1 MSIIFYFDYCFKF
14 YRLNYAMSSKNIK
27 EIAEK
32 AKKNDFI
39 SISELMSWIENN
51 NFSRKQVSEYIFKDS
66 HESLKI
72 GITGPPGAGKSSLM
86 NKLIPLIRKAGL
98 SVGVIAIDPSSP
110 ITGGSFLGD
119 RVRINN
125 AVNDENVFVRSM
137 GSRAELGGV
146 TELAED
152 FSDILAYSGKDIIFI
167 ETVGVGQSEYS
178 VSEITDLTTLVFVPE
193 SGDEIQLLK
202 AGILELA
209 DIFVVNKSDRKDS
222 NLLVK
227 SINNIISSTK
237 KNLKKIPIFKTS
249 CKTDEGLDVF
259 AKAIVEYYN
268 SMKENEDIQSRQ
280 VLRYSR
286 RIKTIIEKDI
296 LNNFWSK
303 ERLSLLAEVDES
315 SIKLKS
321 PYEIV
326 DKIKGDK

>member
-1 MSIIFYFDYCFKF
+1 
-14 YRLNYAMSSKNIK
+14 MSSKKLK
-27 EIAEK
+27 EVADK

-39 SISELMSWIENN
+39 SISELMSGIENN
-51 NFSRKQVSEYIFKDS
+51 IFSRKQVSEYIFKES

-152 FSDILAYSGKDIIFI
+152 FSDILAFSGKDIIFI

-178 VSEITDLTTLVFVPE
+178 VSEITDLTALVFVPE

-237 KNLKKIPIFKTS
+237 KNIKKIPIFKTS
-249 CKTDEGLDVF
+249 CKTGNGLDIF
-259 AKAIVEYYN
+259 ANAIVEYYN
-268 SMKENEDIQSRQ
+268 SMKENEDIQNRQ
-280 VLRYSR
+280 AVRYSR

-296 LNNFWSK
+296 LKNFWS
-303 ERLSLLAEVDES
+303 ENRLSLLEKIDKS
-315 SIKLKS
+315 SIKMKS
-321 PYEIV
+321 PYKIV
-326 DKIKGDK
+326 DEIKREK

>member
-14 YRLNYAMSSKNIK
+14 YRLNYAMSSKNLK

-39 SISELMSWIENN
+39 SISELMSGIENN
-51 NFSRKQVSEYIFKDS
+51 IFSRKEVSEYIFKES

-125 AVNDENVFVRSM
+125 AINDENVFVRSM

-152 FSDILAYSGKDIIFI
+152 FSDILAFSGKDIIFI

-227 SINNIISSTK
+227 SIHNIISSTK
-237 KNLKKIPIFKTS
+237 KNMKDIPIFKTS
-249 CKTDEGLDVF
+249 CKNDEGLEVF
-259 AKAIVEYYN
+259 ADAIVEYFN

-280 VLRYSR
+280 VFRYSR

-296 LNNFWSK
+296 LKNFWNDN
-303 ERLSLLAEVDES
+303 RLSLLEKIDTA
-315 SIKLKS
+315 SIRLKS
-321 PYEIV
+321 PYKIV
-326 DKIKGDK
+326 DEIKDKK

>member
-1 MSIIFYFDYCFKF
+1 
-14 YRLNYAMSSKNIK
+14 MSSKK
-27 EIAEK
+27 LKKVADK

-39 SISELMSWIENN
+39 SISELMSGIENN
-51 NFSRKQVSEYIFKDS
+51 IFSRKQVSEYIFKES

-152 FSDILAYSGKDIIFI
+152 FSDILAFSGKDIIFI

-178 VSEITDLTTLVFVPE
+178 VSEITDLTALVFVPE

-237 KNLKKIPIFKTS
+237 KNIKKIPIFKTS
-249 CKTDEGLDVF
+249 CKTGNGLDIF
-259 AKAIVEYYN
+259 ANAIVEYYN
-268 SMKENEDIQSRQ
+268 SMKENEDIQNRQ
-280 VLRYSR
+280 AVRYSR

-296 LNNFWSK
+296 LKNFWS
-303 ERLSLLAEVDES
+303 ENRLSLLEKIDKS
-315 SIKLKS
+315 SIKMKS
-321 PYEIV
+321 PYKIV
-326 DKIKGDK
+326 DEIKGEK

>member
-1 MSIIFYFDYCFKF
+1 
-14 YRLNYAMSSKNIK
+14 MSSKKLK
-27 EIAEK
+27 EVADK

-39 SISELMSWIENN
+39 SISELMSGIENN
-51 NFSRKQVSEYIFKDS
+51 IFSRKQVSEYIFKES

-152 FSDILAYSGKDIIFI
+152 FSDILAFSGKDIIFI

-178 VSEITDLTTLVFVPE
+178 VSEITDLTALVFVPE

-237 KNLKKIPIFKTS
+237 KNIKKIPIFKTS
-249 CKTDEGLDVF
+249 CKTGNGLDIF
-259 AKAIVEYYN
+259 ANAIVEYYN
-268 SMKENEDIQSRQ
+268 SMKENEDIQNRQ
-280 VLRYSR
+280 AVRYSR

-296 LNNFWSK
+296 LKNFWS
-303 ERLSLLAEVDES
+303 ENRLSLLEKIDKS
-315 SIKLKS
+315 SIKMKS
-321 PYEIV
+321 PYKIV
-326 DKIKGDK
+326 DEIKGEKWLNKTCR

>member
-1 MSIIFYFDYCFKF
+1 MST
-14 YRLNYAMSSKNIK
+14 KNLK
-27 EIAEK
+27 KIADK

-39 SISELMSWIENN
+39 SISELMTGIENKV
-51 NFSRKQVSEYIFKDS
+51 FSRKEVSQLIFKES

-86 NKLIPLIRKAGL
+86 NKLIPLIRKRNL

-125 AVNDENVFVRSM
+125 AVNDNNVFVRSM

-152 FSDILAYSGKDIIFI
+152 FSDILAFSGKDIIFI

-209 DIFVVNKSDRKDS
+209 DVFVVNKSDRKDS

-227 SINNIISSTK
+227 SINNILSSTK
-237 KNLKKIPIFKTS
+237 KDFRKIPIFKTS
-249 CKTDEGLDVF
+249 CKTDEGLEDF
-259 AKAIVEYYN
+259 ANEIFSYFN
-268 SMKENEDIQSRQ
+268 SMKENDDIQEKKI
-280 VLRYSR
+280 LRYNR
-286 RIKTIIEKDI
+286 RIKSIIEKDI
-296 LNNFWSK
+296 LRKFWNN
-303 ERLSLLAEVDES
+303 ERIALLDSIDKS
-315 SIKLKS
+315 SIKSKS
-321 PYEIV
+321 PYELV
-326 DKIKGDK
+326 DEIKGKE

>member
-1 MSIIFYFDYCFKF
+1 
-14 YRLNYAMSSKNIK
+14 MSSKKLK
-27 EIAEK
+27 EVADK

-39 SISELMSWIENN
+39 SISELMSGIENN
-51 NFSRKQVSEYIFKDS
+51 IFSRKQVSEYIFKES

-152 FSDILAYSGKDIIFI
+152 FSDILAFSGKDIIFI

-178 VSEITDLTTLVFVPE
+178 VSEITDLTALVFVPE

-237 KNLKKIPIFKTS
+237 KNIKKIPIFKTS
-249 CKTDEGLDVF
+249 CKTGNGLDIF
-259 AKAIVEYYN
+259 ANAIVEYYN
-268 SMKENEDIQSRQ
+268 SMKENEDIQNRQ
-280 VLRYSR
+280 AVRYSR

-296 LNNFWSK
+296 LKNFWS
-303 ERLSLLAEVDES
+303 ENRLSLLEKIDKS
-315 SIKLKS
+315 SIKMKS
-321 PYEIV
+321 PYKIV
-326 DKIKGDK
+326 DKIKGEK

>member
-1 MSIIFYFDYCFKF
+1 
-14 YRLNYAMSSKNIK
+14 MSSKKLK
-27 EIAEK
+27 EVADK

-39 SISELMSWIENN
+39 SISELMSGIENN
-51 NFSRKQVSEYIFKDS
+51 IFSRKQVSEYIFKES

-86 NKLIPLIRKAGL
+86 NKLIPLIRKADL

-152 FSDILAYSGKDIIFI
+152 FSDILAFSGKDIIFI

-178 VSEITDLTTLVFVPE
+178 VSEITDLTALVFVPE

-237 KNLKKIPIFKTS
+237 KNIKKIPIFKTS
-249 CKTDEGLDVF
+249 CKTGNGLDIF
-259 AKAIVEYYN
+259 ANAIVEYYN
-268 SMKENEDIQSRQ
+268 SMKENEDIQNRQ
-280 VLRYSR
+280 AVRYSR

-296 LNNFWSK
+296 LKNFWS
-303 ERLSLLAEVDES
+303 ENRLSLLEKIDKS
-315 SIKLKS
+315 SIKMKS
-321 PYEIV
+321 PYKIV
-326 DKIKGDK
+326 DEIKGEK

>member
-1 MSIIFYFDYCFKF
+1 
-14 YRLNYAMSSKNIK
+14 MSSKKLN
-27 EIAEK
+27 EILLK
-32 AKKNDFI
+32 AKNNDFL
-39 SISELMSWIENN
+39 SISNLMSGIENKK
-51 NFSRKQVSEYIFKDS
+51 FSRSEVSRNIYKETFNA
-66 HESLKI
+66 LKI
-72 GITGPPGAGKSSLM
+72 GITGPPGAGKSSLT
-86 NKLIPLIRKAGL
+86 NKLIPLIRESNL
-98 SVGVIAIDPSSP
+98 SVGVLAVDPSSP

-125 AVNDENVFVRSM
+125 AINDNHVFVRSM
-137 GSRAELGGV
+137 GSRAELGGI

-227 SINNIISSTK
+227 SINNILSSTK
-237 KNLKKIPIFKTS
+237 KDMGHIPIFKTS
-249 CKTDEGLDVF
+249 CKTDEGIKDF
-259 AKAIVEYYN
+259 ADSIVEMFH
-268 SMKENEDIQSRQ
+268 SMNENEKIKRKQIIR
-280 VLRYSR
+280 LSR
-286 RIKTIIEKDI
+286 RIESIIEKDLIKSFWTEERKSI
-296 LNNFWSK
+296 LNDIDTN
-303 ERLSLLAEVDES
+303 D
-315 SIKLKS
+315 LKSFS

-326 DKIKGDK
+326 EKIKGSL

>member
-1 MSIIFYFDYCFKF
+1 MSTKK
-14 YRLNYAMSSKNIK
+14 LK
-27 EIAEK
+27 EIAGK

-39 SISELMSWIENN
+39 SISELMTGIENKV
-51 NFSRKQVSEYIFKDS
+51 FSRKEVSKHIFKES
-66 HESLKI
+66 HKSLKI

-86 NKLIPLIRKAGL
+86 NKLIPLIRKENL

-152 FSDILAYSGKDIIFI
+152 FSDILAFSGKDIIFI
-167 ETVGVGQSEYS
+167 ETVGVVQSEYS

-227 SINNIISSTK
+227 SINNILSSTK
-237 KNLKKIPIFKTS
+237 KDSKKIPIFKTS
-249 CKTDEGLDVF
+249 CKTDEGLEEF
-259 AKAIVEYYN
+259 ANAIVSYFK
-268 SMKENEDIQSRQ
+268 SMEDNKEIQGKQ
-280 VLRYSR
+280 ILRYNR
-286 RIKTIIEKDI
+286 RIKSIIEKDV
-296 LNNFWSK
+296 LEQFWNNQ
-303 ERLSLLAEVDES
+303 RLTLLDKIDKS
-315 SIKLKS
+315 SIKKKS
-321 PYEIV
+321 PYEFV
-326 DKIKGDK
+326 DEIKGKE

>member
-14 YRLNYAMSSKNIK
+14 YRLNYAMSSKNLK
-27 EIAEK
+27 EIADK

-39 SISELMSWIENN
+39 SISELMSGIENN
-51 NFSRKQVSEYIFKDS
+51 IFSRKQVSEYIFKDS

-72 GITGPPGAGKSSLM
+72 GITGPPEAGKSSLM

-249 CKTDEGLDVF
+249 CKTHEGLDVF
-259 AKAIVEYYN
+259 AKAIVEYHN

-326 DKIKGDK
+326 DKIKGNK

>member
-1 MSIIFYFDYCFKF
+1 
-14 YRLNYAMSSKNIK
+14 MSSKKLK
-27 EIAEK
+27 EVADK

-39 SISELMSWIENN
+39 SISELMSGIENN
-51 NFSRKQVSEYIFKDS
+51 IFSRKQVSEYIFKES

-152 FSDILAYSGKDIIFI
+152 FSDILAFSGKDIIFI

-178 VSEITDLTTLVFVPE
+178 VSEITDLTALVFVPE

-237 KNLKKIPIFKTS
+237 KNIKKIPIFKTS
-249 CKTDEGLDVF
+249 CKTGNGLDIF
-259 AKAIVEYYN
+259 ANAIVEYYN
-268 SMKENEDIQSRQ
+268 SMKENEDIQNRQ
-280 VLRYSR
+280 AVRYSR
-286 RIKTIIEKDI
+286 RIKTIIEKDV
-296 LNNFWSK
+296 LKNFWS
-303 ERLSLLAEVDES
+303 ENRLSLLEKIDKS
-315 SIKLKS
+315 SIKMKS
-321 PYEIV
+321 PYKIV
-326 DKIKGDK
+326 DEIKGKK

>member
-1 MSIIFYFDYCFKF
+1 MST
-14 YRLNYAMSSKNIK
+14 KNLK
-27 EIAEK
+27 KIADK

-39 SISELMSWIENN
+39 SISELMTGIENKV
-51 NFSRKQVSEYIFKDS
+51 FSRKEVSQLIFKES
-66 HESLKI
+66 HDSLKI

-86 NKLIPLIRKAGL
+86 NKLIPLIRKQKL
-98 SVGVIAIDPSSP
+98 SVGVIAVDPSSP

-125 AVNDENVFVRSM
+125 AVNDNDVFVRSM

-146 TELAED
+146 TDLAED
-152 FSDILAYSGKDIIFI
+152 FSDILAFSGKDIIFI

-209 DIFVVNKSDRKDS
+209 DVFVVNKSDRKDS

-227 SINNIISSTK
+227 SINNILSSTK
-237 KNLKKIPIFKTS
+237 KDAKKIPIFKTS
-249 CKTDEGLDVF
+249 CKTDEGLEEF
-259 AKAIVEYYN
+259 ADEIVSYFN
-268 SMKENEDIQSRQ
+268 SMKDNDNIQEKKI
-280 VLRYSR
+280 LRYNR
-286 RIKTIIEKDI
+286 RIKSIIEKDI
-296 LNNFWSK
+296 LNKFWNNK
-303 ERLSLLAEVDES
+303 RISLLESIDKS

-326 DKIKGDK
+326 DEIKGKE

>member
-1 MSIIFYFDYCFKF
+1 
-14 YRLNYAMSSKNIK
+14 MSSKKLK
-27 EIAEK
+27 EVADK

-39 SISELMSWIENN
+39 SISELMSGIENN
-51 NFSRKQVSEYIFKDS
+51 IFLRKQVSEYIFKES

-152 FSDILAYSGKDIIFI
+152 FSDILAFSGKDIIFI

-178 VSEITDLTTLVFVPE
+178 VSEITDLTALVFVPE

-237 KNLKKIPIFKTS
+237 KNIKKIPIFKTS
-249 CKTDEGLDVF
+249 CKTGNGLDIF
-259 AKAIVEYYN
+259 ANAIVEYYN
-268 SMKENEDIQSRQ
+268 SMKENEDIQNRQ
-280 VLRYSR
+280 AVRYSR

-296 LNNFWSK
+296 LKNFWS
-303 ERLSLLAEVDES
+303 ENRLSLLEKIDKS
-315 SIKLKS
+315 SIKMKS
-321 PYEIV
+321 PYKIV
-326 DKIKGDK
+326 DEIKGEK

>member
-1 MSIIFYFDYCFKF
+1 
-14 YRLNYAMSSKNIK
+14 MSSKKLK
-27 EIAEK
+27 EIANK

-39 SISELMSWIENN
+39 SISELMSGIENN
-51 NFSRKQVSEYIFKDS
+51 IFSRKQVSEYIFKES

-86 NKLIPLIRKAGL
+86 NKLIPLIRKTGL

-125 AVNDENVFVRSM
+125 AINDKNVFVRSM

-152 FSDILAYSGKDIIFI
+152 FSDILAFSGKDIIFI

-222 NLLVK
+222 NLLVR

-237 KNLKKIPIFKTS
+237 KNIKKIPIFKTS
-249 CKTDEGLDVF
+249 CKTDEGLEIF
-259 AKAIVEYYN
+259 ANAIVEYYRC
-268 SMKENEDIQSRQ
+268 MKENEDIQSRQ
-280 VLRYSR
+280 VLRYNR

-296 LNNFWSK
+296 LNNFWN
-303 ERLSLLAEVDES
+303 EHRLSLLENIDKS
-315 SIKLKS
+315 SIKVKS

-326 DKIKGDK
+326 DEIKVKK

>member
-1 MSIIFYFDYCFKF
+1 
-14 YRLNYAMSSKNIK
+14 MSSKKLK
-27 EIAEK
+27 EVADK

-39 SISELMSWIENN
+39 SISELMSGIENN
-51 NFSRKQVSEYIFKDS
+51 IFSRKQVSEYIFKES

-152 FSDILAYSGKDIIFI
+152 FSDILAFSGKDIIFI

-178 VSEITDLTTLVFVPE
+178 VSEITDLTALVFVPE

-237 KNLKKIPIFKTS
+237 KNIKKIPIFKTS
-249 CKTDEGLDVF
+249 CKTGNGLDIF
-259 AKAIVEYYN
+259 ANAIVEYYN
-268 SMKENEDIQSRQ
+268 SMKENEDIQNRQ
-280 VLRYSR
+280 AVRYSR

-296 LNNFWSK
+296 LKNFWS
-303 ERLSLLAEVDES
+303 ENRLSLLEKIDKS
-315 SIKLKS
+315 SIKMKS
-321 PYEIV
+321 PYKIV
-326 DKIKGDK
+326 DEIKGEK